1 MKLNRRRIDARI
13 PNWLYSELMNMAIK
27 RGWSF
32 TEILEA
38 AAEKGLNWYKKNWD
52 KRNDVKSPEEPR
64 EEAGHDERR
73 SNTHQKNDRRDEMV
87 EQLKN
92 SQEYQQYLK
101 EVAGIDG
108 PFWFSMFL
116 SHITNETWDDETDP
130 DGSKIM
136 SKALEI
142 LDQKQT
148 DISESSK

>member
-13 PNWLYSELMNMAIK
+13 PNWLYNELMEMAEK

-38 AAEKGLNWYKKNWD
+38 TAEKGLNWYKKNWN
-52 KRNDVKSPEEPR
+52 KRNDVKSPDEPR

-73 SNTHQKNDRRDEMV
+73 SNTHQKNDKHNEMI

-92 SQEYQQYLK
+92 SQEYHKYLTEK
-101 EVAGIDG
+101 AANDG
-108 PFWFSMFL
+108 PFWFEMFL
-116 SHITNETWDDETDP
+116 SHITNETWDNETDP
-130 DGSKIM
+130 DGSRIM

-142 LDQKQT
+142 LNQRHK
-148 DISESSK
+148 DISESSR